1 MSSRPTLEQDLQAIE
16 TINQRDV
23 QYAKANDPVMMMSQ
37 WTDDFVV
44 LPPVGP
50 IMRGRAAIAQVV
62 QGMENPMETVDW
74 ALNFE
79 EVKIFGDYALQWGT
93 YGGSVRPRAGGEKIR
108 TGGKLMRILQRQSN
122 GSWKMYRTMYT
133 VDPPTP

>member
-1 MSSRPTLEQDLQAIE
+1 MSDASSLENDLRAIE
-16 TINQRDV
+16 AINQRDV
-23 QYAKANDPVMMMSQ
+23 QAALAGDTGMMMSQ

-50 IMRGRAAIAQVV
+50 IMRGRAAIAATIA
-62 QGMENPMETVDW
+62 GMENPMETVDW

-93 YGGSVRPRAGGEKIR
+93 YGGNIRPRAGGEMIR
-108 TGGKLMRILQRQSN
+108 TGGKLMRILQRQPDR
-122 GSWKMYRTMYT
+122 SWKMYRTMYT
-133 VDPPTP
+133 VDPMTP

>member
-1 MSSRPTLEQDLQAIE
+1 MPSRPTLEEDLRVIEAINE
-16 TINQRDV
+16 RDV
-23 QYAKANDPVMMMSQ
+23 QYAKANDPAMMMSQ

-50 IMRGRAAIAQVV
+50 IMRGRAEIAEAIA
-62 QGMENPMETVDW
+62 GMENPMETVDW

-93 YGGSVRPRAGGEKIR
+93 YGGTLRPRVGGEQIR
-108 TGGKLMRILQRQSN
+108 TGGKLMRILQRQPD

-133 VDPPTP
+133 VDQPTP

>member
-1 MSSRPTLEQDLQAIE
+1 MPTLEEDLRAIE
-16 TINQRDV
+16 VINERDV
-23 QYAKANDPVMMMSQ
+23 QYAKANDPTMMMSQ

-50 IMRGRAAIAQVV
+50 IMRGRARIAEAIA
-62 QGMENPMETVDW
+62 GMQNPMETVDW
-74 ALNFE
+74 ALSFA

-93 YGGSVRPRAGGEKIR
+93 YDGTVRPRVGGEKIR
-108 TGGKLMRILQRQSN
+108 TRGKLMRILQRQPD